1 MSMLGGRCRAQ
12 EGGTCRPLFRQKPD
26 DPSWLVTSRSLASSL
41 VSWPPS
47 SSPVWRQCASSR
59 EVSSLHSC
67 QRPCAA
73 PVYLSYNGTPR
84 PDTIGNCT
92 VVVEERFRGITIGQ
106 KSPQEEAGLETNTV
120 GLLCVFGLPQPASFC

>member
-47 SSPVWRQCASSR
+47 SSRSGGSVHPAGKSL
-59 EVSSLHSC
+59 VST
-67 QRPCAA
+67 AA
-73 PVYLSYNGTPR
+73 KGHVQLPSTSATMAPPR
-84 PDTIGNCT
+84 P
-92 VVVEERFRGITIGQ
+92 ERFRGITIGQ